1 MKGYVLDTGALIALE
16 RNSAF
21 MLTILKQV
29 RDGKVQAV
37 LPRTVIAQVWRGTPK
52 QANVARLINSA
63 IQVDGSV
70 VFDELTEERA
80 QQIGIRVG
88 AVHHPDIVD
97 VHVALAA
104 AERGHAVLT
113 SDDADIAKVSPGLV
127 LIHV

>member
-1 MKGYVLDTGALIALE
+1 VKGYVLDTGALIALE

-37 LPRTVIAQVWRGTPK
+37 LPQTVIAQVWRGTPK